1 MTRLEAINNRI
12 TLNDTVLDIG
22 CDTALLGSMLAK
34 RGIHSFASD
43 IKENIV
49 KNAYEKACN
58 EKVNKYIT
66 FIVSDGLNNVKV
78 NEIDTLVFAGMGTYT
93 ILKIL
98 KRTKKK
104 FKKIITI
111 SNNNHNILRINM
123 NSLGYSIKE
132 EEIIKEN
139 GKYYNL
145 IEFKPG
151 NSKYTKEEILI
162 GKNHQNIGLLIE
174 KNNYLLM
181 KYKNLYDKSDSIKE
195 LVDVIKNYK
204 YN

>member
-1 MTRLEAINNRI
+1 
-12 TLNDTVLDIG
+12 
-22 CDTALLGSMLAK
+22 
-34 RGIHSFASD
+34 
-43 IKENIV
+43 
-49 KNAYEKACN
+49 
-58 EKVNKYIT
+58 
-66 FIVSDGLNNVKV
+66 
-78 NEIDTLVFAGMGTYT
+78 
-93 ILKIL
+93 
-98 KRTKKK
+98 
-104 FKKIITI
+104 
-111 SNNNHNILRINM
+111 M

-174 KNNYLLM
+174 KNNCLLM

>member
-12 TLNDTVLDIG
+12 TLNDTVLDVG

-66 FIVSDGLNNVKV
+66 FIVSDGLDNVKV

-104 FKKIITI
+104 FKKKNNIT
-111 SNNNHNILRINM
+111 NNNHNILRINM
-123 NSLGYSIKE
+123 NRIGNSIKE
-132 EEIIKEN
+132 EEIIK
-139 GKYYNL
+139 
-145 IEFKPG
+145 
-151 NSKYTKEEILI
+151 
-162 GKNHQNIGLLIE
+162 
-174 KNNYLLM
+174 
-181 KYKNLYDKSDSIKE
+181 
-195 LVDVIKNYK
+195 
-204 YN
+204 